1 MMNEGH
7 PFPFGNICTP
17 EQLGAAVR
25 ARRRE
30 LGLTQDD
37 LAGLSGV
44 GLRFLGELERGK
56 ATIQLGKTLQILGD
70 LGLELEVRP
79 REVSG

>member
-1 MMNEGH
+1 MTEH
-7 PFPFGNICTP
+7 SSFPIGKISTSVEF
-17 EQLGAAVR
+17 GAAIR
-25 ARRRE
+25 ARRRA

-56 ATIQLGKTLQILGD
+56 TTVRLGKALQVLGD

-79 REVSG
+79 REVSR

>member
-1 MMNEGH
+1 MSQ
-7 PFPFGNICTP
+7 PAFFPNGNISTP
-17 EQLGAAVR
+17 EELGAAIR

-37 LAGLSGV
+37 LAGLTGV

-56 ATIQLGKTLQILGD
+56 TTVRLGKALQVLSD
-70 LGLELEVRP
+70 LGLELEIRP
-79 REVSG
+79 REVSK